1 MILRQR
7 RAMLSPRL
15 RPLVALAPVAL
26 AVVQIAGGGGMRTAT
41 KMGNFSG
48 KSWEMSWRRMGDGDF
63 LWDKYDIVQCGAPK
77 IAKLV
82 YNSNDYGLWMF
93 MVLITIVMGVYKP
106 TYNLGAPH
114 CMIIIR

>member
-26 AVVQIAGGGGMRTAT
+26 AVVQIAGGGGFWHREMVI
-41 KMGNFSG
+41 FSG

-82 YNSNDYGLWMF
+82 YNSNNYGLWY
-93 MVLITIVMGVYKP
+93 L
-106 TYNLGAPH
+106 
-114 CMIIIR
+114 